1 MTPVTI
7 VLIFVIVWWL
17 VFFMV
22 LPFGNR
28 PAAPS
33 ELPAGAVESA
43 PARPRLWLKAAITTG
58 VAAAL
63 TALIVVIVQSRFVD
77 FLEMSEQ
84 P

>member
-22 LPFGNR
+22 LPYGNR
-28 PAAPS
+28 PGAPS

-43 PARPRLWLKAAITTG
+43 PERPRLWLKAAITT
-58 VAAAL
+58 
-63 TALIVVIVQSRFVD
+63 
-77 FLEMSEQ
+77 
-84 P
+84 